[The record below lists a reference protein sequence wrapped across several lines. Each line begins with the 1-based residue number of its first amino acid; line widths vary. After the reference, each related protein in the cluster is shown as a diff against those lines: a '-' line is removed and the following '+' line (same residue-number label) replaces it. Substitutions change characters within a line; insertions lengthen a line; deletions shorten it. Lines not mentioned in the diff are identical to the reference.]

1 MPNYEKI
8 SSKIEK
14 VIINNPATA
23 NEIVWLN
30 IINAGKPEIELLRKQ
45 YGFNIQHLR
54 ASTAKVYSQ
63 RPMLMDEENYL
74 FLILHFPSI
83 AEGKIIAQEIE
94 FFVGHGYLITLHNNN
109 LPPLT
114 DFFGTAKKAPDSLD
128 CYQNDSSAILL
139 AELLDRLIKSCYPI
153 IDQNSLAIDNAE
165 TIIFQQQ
172 QDKAVSL
179 ILRLRHNIINIRKI
193 IQNHKNIFKLLVD
206 IKSSIVPAAEIKV
219 HYLELIDDSKRIW
232 EMLENQKEMVEA
244 LNSTNESLMNARM
257 ANVMKTLT
265 IISVIVIPLTFIA
278 AVFSMRAAGM
288 PIIDSPYSFWIILL
302 IMAAITTGML
312 AYFRNKHW
320 LN

>member
-1 MPNYEKI
+1 MANYEKI
-8 SSKIEK
+8 SPKIEK
-14 VIINNPATA
+14 LIIDNPATS
-23 NEIVWLN
+23 NQITWLN

-63 RPMLMDEENYL
+63 RPMIMDEDDYL
-74 FLILHFPSI
+74 FLILHFPAI
-83 AEGKIIAQEIE
+83 AADRISAQEIE

-109 LPPLT
+109 LPALT

-153 IDQNSLAIDNAE
+153 IDENSLSIDRAE
-165 TIIFQQQ
+165 TIIFKQQ

-193 IQNHKNIFKLLVD
+193 IQNHKNIFKLLVE
-206 IKSSIVPAAEIKV
+206 IKSSIVPPAEIKI
-219 HYLELIDDSKRIW
+219 HYLELIEDSKRIW

-265 IISVIVIPLTFIA
+265 IISVIVFPLTLIA
-278 AVFSMRAAGM
+278 AIFSMRAAGM
-288 PIIDSPYSFWIILL
+288 PLIDSPYAFWL
-302 IMAAITTGML
+302 IMLLMAGLTAGML
-312 AYFRNKHW
+312 AFFRRKHW